1 MKTWLITGC
10 SSRLARSLAK
20 EVLNNPVVTTR
31 NIDKIKDIIE

>member
-20 EVLNNPVVTTR
+20 EVLNPVVTTR